1 MLSLKLPQ
9 DLEGR
14 LETLA
19 KSTGRSKSFYIRAA
33 IMEYLE
39 ENEDGYLALER
50 LNNKNAEYLSHEEA
64 RKYLEWDKGDI
75 IYEIRR

>member
-9 DLEGR
+9 DLEVR
-14 LETLA
+14 LATLA

-64 RKYLEWDKGDI
+64 RKYLEL
-75 IYEIRR
+75 

>member
-9 DLEGR
+9 DLENR

-19 KSTGRSKSFYIRAA
+19 KVTGRSKSFYIREA
-33 IMEYLE
+33 IIEYLE

-64 RKYLEWDKGDI
+64 RKYLEL
-75 IYEIRR
+75 

>member
-1 MLSLKLPQ
+1 MLSLKLSQ
-9 DLEGR
+9 DLEDR

-64 RKYLEWDKGDI
+64 RKYLEL
-75 IYEIRR
+75 